1 MVRLLLSCLLGLVML
16 LGLRSVALAAG
27 DAARGNAL
35 LAKKGCTSCH
45 SLDGSPQSGP
55 TFRGL
60 YGAKRTVTT
69 AGATRDVVADD
80 AYLAR
85 ALREP
90 DADVVLGFPAGR
102 MPRFTL
108 GDEDVAS
115 IARAVEE
122 LSPPSAAG
130 TAPSQGAPKSS
141 RSMLFLALSAAW
153 FVGLHLLLSSTPVR
167 AQLIAALKPGG
178 FALVY
183 SLVATIGLVGM
194 IVFFRSSPYV
204 EVWQPPRAHRWVPV
218 LAMPIAIL
226 FMVAGFST
234 PSATSVGQAKLAAEE
249 RAARG
254 IFTIT
259 RHPALWGFAI
269 WAGAHLFANGE
280 LRAILVFSAI
290 LLLAVLGMMHIDRR
304 RALEL
309 GADWETYSKRTSRLP
324 FAAILGGRA
333 RLDLR
338 GIGVIR
344 LVVAALLYV
353 TVLHTHTLVIGA
365 SPMP

>member
-1 MVRLLLSCLLGLVML
+1 MLVLVTLLGA
-16 LGLRSVALAAG
+16 RSVAHAAG

-55 TFRGL
+55 TLRGL

-69 AGATRDVVADD
+69 AGATREVVADD
-80 AYLAR
+80 VYLAR

-102 MPRFTL
+102 MPKFAL
-108 GDEDVAS
+108 GDDDVAS

-122 LSPPSAAG
+122 LPPASASG
-130 TAPSQGAPKSS
+130 TSPSQGSPKSS

-153 FVGLHLLLSSTPVR
+153 FVGMHLLLSSTPVR
-167 AQLIAALKPGG
+167 TQLVAALKPGG
-178 FALVY
+178 FAIVY

-194 IVFFRSSPYV
+194 VVFFRSSPYV

-218 LAMPIAIL
+218 LALPVAIL

-234 PSATSVGQAKLAAEE
+234 PSATSVGQGKLAAEE
-249 RAARG
+249 RAVRG

-269 WAGAHLFANGE
+269 WATAHLFANGE
-280 LRAILVFSAI
+280 LRAIVVFSAI
-290 LLLAVLGMMHIDRR
+290 LVLAVLGMMHIDCR

-309 GADWETYSKRTSRLP
+309 GADWTKYSARTSRLP
-324 FAAILGGRA
+324 FLAILGGRV

-338 GIGVIR
+338 GIGVVR
-344 LVVAALLYV
+344 LLVAALLYV
-353 TVLHTHTLVIGA
+353 AILHTHTLVIGA